1 MSKSFLKMSRKGK
14 ATKTEYRFGLLVTAG
29 KVVMSHECEVA
40 GLGLSAGSL
49 GLTPSPSSASR

>member
-1 MSKSFLKMSRKGK
+1 MSRKGK